1 MIPVELGGGRRI
13 LVNARL
19 IESIEDL
26 ASGSVVVTD
35 SQRYR
40 VIDSADCLVEA
51 IEAVRR
57 KARAIALERL
67 QPRRVEFHAVAAH
80 GAESGATV
88 R

>member
-1 MIPVELGGGRRI
+1 MVPVELVSGRR
-13 LVNARL
+13 LLLNVHV
-19 IESIEDL
+19 IESIEEL

-67 QPRRVEFHAVAAH
+67 QPRRVELQVVAAL
-80 GAESGATV
+80 GGDSGA
-88 R
+88 